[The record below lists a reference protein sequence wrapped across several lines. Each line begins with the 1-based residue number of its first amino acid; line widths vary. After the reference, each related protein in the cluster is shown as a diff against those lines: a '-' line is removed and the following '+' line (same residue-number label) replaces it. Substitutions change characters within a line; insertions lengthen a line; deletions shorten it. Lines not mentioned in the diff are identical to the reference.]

1 MSKISPHI
9 KTFLLLLSSLGLLL
23 VACKKP
29 YNPAI
34 TDSSTNGLIVEGVIN
49 NGPDSTFI
57 KLSRA
62 VKLTAGS
69 TTNPETKAIVTVED
83 DQNTTYTL
91 KEIATGNYALP
102 PVILNAARQYRLR
115 IKTTSG
121 LEYLSDFEAV
131 KNAPPIDSVGYKI
144 TSSGL
149 SIYNNTHDATNNTR
163 YYRWQYEETWKFH
176 AVYFSSWASD
186 GTKIVSRVP
195 ATYNCFGNDISS
207 SIILG
212 STAKLSSDILVQ
224 QPIVDIPSNSEK
236 VSIRYTILV
245 KQYALTQKA
254 YEFWQNMQRNTETL
268 GNIFDQQPSAAAGNI
283 HCITN
288 TDLPVVGY
296 VSIGTVQTKR
306 IFIDRLA
313 LPQGWL
319 YVSPYECNI
328 QSYYY
333 YDPNNRNL
341 NTVALFLIPKTSINQ
356 PIDSIKPM
364 DSLKVIGFTSARPE
378 CEDCTIHGTLK
389 QPPFWK

>member
-115 IKTTSG
+115 IKTTGG

-131 KNAPPIDSVGYKI
+131 KNAPPIDSVGYNI
-144 TSSGL
+144 TNSGL

-176 AVYFSSWASD
+176 AVYFSSW
-186 GTKIVSRVP
+186 
-195 ATYNCFGNDISS
+195 
-207 SIILG
+207 
-212 STAKLSSDILVQ
+212 
-224 QPIVDIPSNSEK
+224 
-236 VSIRYTILV
+236 
-245 KQYALTQKA
+245 
-254 YEFWQNMQRNTETL
+254 
-268 GNIFDQQPSAAAGNI
+268 
-283 HCITN
+283 
-288 TDLPVVGY
+288 
-296 VSIGTVQTKR
+296 
-306 IFIDRLA
+306 
-313 LPQGWL
+313 
-319 YVSPYECNI
+319 
-328 QSYYY
+328 
-333 YDPNNRNL
+333 
-341 NTVALFLIPKTSINQ
+341 
-356 PIDSIKPM
+356 
-364 DSLKVIGFTSARPE
+364 
-378 CEDCTIHGTLK
+378 
-389 QPPFWK
+389 